1 MPWTPDDAK
10 RHKKGLT
17 PKQAR
22 QWSKVANSA
31 LAACQDAG
39 ESDCEGRAIR
49 QANSVVSKDME
60 TADDLVL
67 CLEARIA
74 KTDDAQ
80 RRLFGWA
87 SIAVKKDGRP
97 MLDLQGD
104 VIEIAD
110 LEEAFYAYVKES
122 GELNF
127 VHRDDCRASLIE
139 AIVFTPEK
147 LAVLGLAPDALPL
160 GAWVGFELDDT
171 EEYQRVKESEYFMF
185 SIEGSALREA
195 F

>member
-1 MPWTPDDAK
+1 MPWQASDASK
-10 RHKKGLT
+10 HKKGLSA
-17 PKQAR
+17 KQAR
-22 QWSKVANSA
+22 TWAKVANSA
-31 LAACQDAG
+31 LARCQAAG
-39 ESDCEGRAIR
+39 ESDCEGSAIR
-49 QANSVVSKDME
+49 QANSAVDKSVDAE
-60 TADDLVL
+60 DLVL
-67 CLEARIA
+67 CLEARITKA
-74 KTDDAQ
+74 DDSQ

-127 VHRDDCRASLIE
+127 VHRDDCCASLIE

-147 LAVLGLAPDALPL
+147 LEVLGLAPDALPL
-160 GAWVGFELDDT
+160 GAWVGFELDDAV
-171 EEYQRVKESEYFMF
+171 EYQRVKESEYFMF
-185 SIEGSALREA
+185 SIEGTALRETL
-195 F
+195 

>member
-1 MPWTPDDAK
+1 MPWTARDADS
-10 RHKKGLT
+10 HKKGLS
-17 PKQAR
+17 PKQKR
-22 QWSKVANSA
+22 QWAAVANDA
-31 LAACQDAG
+31 LKRCQDAG
-39 ESDCEGRAIR
+39 ESDCDGRAIR
-49 QANSVVSKDME
+49 QANSAVDKSVD
-60 TADDLVL
+60 TDDLVL

-87 SIAVKKDGRP
+87 SIAVKKDGMP

-127 VHRDDCRASLIE
+127 VHRDDCSASLIE

-171 EEYQRVKESEYFMF
+171 AEYQRVKESEYFMF